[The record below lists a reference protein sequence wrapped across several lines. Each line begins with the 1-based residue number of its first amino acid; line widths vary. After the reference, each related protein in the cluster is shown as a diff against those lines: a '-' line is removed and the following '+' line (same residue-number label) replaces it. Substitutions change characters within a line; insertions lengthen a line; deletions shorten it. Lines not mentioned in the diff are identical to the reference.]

1 MDMVVMPLTILIAIH
16 LIRIHVGFVF
26 PKIAIISTDN
36 ILEKGIFVPIF
47 EEVFWR
53 GFGIGFCSMYL
64 AEKLQTLPP
73 NNKNPPLGANRGLK
87 AAVLPRLVIAGG
99 FLNCKA
105 RPEGRGIQPRALQ

>member
-1 MDMVVMPLTILIAIH
+1 MDHADDAPLYELFGAGG
-16 LIRIHVGFVF
+16 RKEAMQG
-26 PKIAIISTDN
+26 
-36 ILEKGIFVPIF
+36 
-47 EEVFWR
+47 R
-53 GFGIGFCSMYL
+53 GM
-64 AEKLQTLPP
+64 